1 MNGKQS
7 ILVVDD
13 IKDNIDV
20 LHSILKDDYQI
31 RFALS
36 GRKALELAKK
46 HKPDLILLDVMMPE
60 MDGFTVCSALK
71 NNPLTKGIPVIFVTA
86 NNEAVDEVHGFELGA
101 VDYIAKP
108 VTPVIVKARVRT
120 HLQLANQKQLLYQEV
135 KQKTEEIFDT
145 QVEIINVL
153 GRAAEYKDNETGK
166 HVQRV
171 GAYSYLL
178 ARAIGIEE
186 NEAELLMLAAPM
198 HDVGKIG
205 IADNI
210 LKKPGRLDDNER
222 NEMNLHAEIGGEI
235 IGQQTS
241 EILKYARI
249 IAEQHHEK
257 WDGSGYPNG
266 IKQEEIHI
274 YARIVALADVFDALT
289 SKRPYKEAW
298 SIEKATGLIESEG
311 GKHFDPSI
319 VALFIENIDGI
330 LKIRESYKDDENV

>member
-1 MNGKQS
+1 
-7 ILVVDD
+7 VDD

-20 LHSILKDDYQI
+20 LYSILKDAYQI
-31 RFALS
+31 RFSLS

-60 MDGFTVCSALK
+60 MDGFTVCKALK
-71 NNPLTKGIPVIFVTA
+71 DNPLTKNIPVIFVTA
-86 NNEAVDEVHGFELGA
+86 NNETVDEVKGFDLGA

-108 VTPVIVKARVRT
+108 VTPAIVKARVKT
-120 HLQLANQKQLLYQEV
+120 HLMLASQKKTLFLEV
-135 KQKTEEIFDT
+135 KEKTEQIFDT

-171 GAYSYLL
+171 GAFAYLI
-178 ARAIGIEE
+178 ARAMGVDQ
-186 NEAELLMLAAPM
+186 AESEYLMLAAPM

-205 IADNI
+205 VADSI
-210 LKKPGRLDDNER
+210 LKKPGRLSDSER
-222 NEMNLHAEIGGEI
+222 VQMNLHAMFGGLI
-235 IGQQTS
+235 IGDQTS
-241 EILKYARI
+241 EVLRYARI

-257 WDGSGYPNG
+257 WDGSGYPKG
-266 IKQEEIHI
+266 IKGDAIHL

-298 SIEKATGLIESEG
+298 SIEKTLNLIEEES
-311 GKHFDPSI
+311 GKHFDPS
-319 VALFIENIDGI
+319 VVRVFIDNLDGV
-330 LKIRESYKDDENV
+330 LKIKESYKDDVDV

>member
-1 MNGKQS
+1 MNDKQS

-31 RFALS
+31 RFSLS

-71 NNPLTKGIPVIFVTA
+71 ENPLTKNIPVIFVTA
-86 NNEAVDEVHGFELGA
+86 NNETVDEVKGFDLGA

-108 VTPVIVKARVRT
+108 VTPAIVKARVKT
-120 HLQLANQKQLLYQEV
+120 HLMLADQKNSLFLEV
-135 KQKTEEIFDT
+135 KEKTEEIFKT

-153 GRAAEYKDNETGK
+153 GRASEYKDNETGK

-171 GAYSYLL
+171 GAYSYLI
-178 ARAIGIEE
+178 ARAMGVDQIESE
-186 NEAELLMLAAPM
+186 FLMLAAPM

-205 IADNI
+205 VADNI
-210 LKKPGRLDDNER
+210 LKKPGRLSDTER
-222 NEMNLHAEIGGEI
+222 IQMNLHAMFGGMI
-235 IGQQTS
+235 IGEHSS
-241 EILKYARI
+241 EVLKYAKI

-266 IKQEEIHI
+266 IKGEDIHL

-289 SKRPYKEAW
+289 SERPYKDAW
-298 SIEKATGLIESEG
+298 PVEKATNLLQEES
-311 GKHFDPSI
+311 GKHFDPT
-319 VALFIENIDGI
+319 VVQLFMDNLDGI
-330 LKIRESYKDDENV
+330 LKIKDSYKDDVDV